1 MKRRSTNKRSK
12 LKRAAWAMTL
22 MGTFLTFACFTRID
36 TDPYF
41 TQTYYARSMESLRG
55 VDADP
60 DLTPKKILAGAARI
74 SITPKLDGART
85 PLSDLPLAGYGARK
99 GAPALDV
106 LDEVHVR
113 VLWLQDDHRSSVI
126 ISLDMLIPPPEMI
139 ATFRKKVQQRIGIPS
154 EAVYWGASHTHSG
167 PGGWGQGWLPEAF
180 AGPYQPAFNPWLLDR
195 VFACM
200 EEARSK
206 LRPVSI
212 ATTTS
217 QAKDMCRNRLVGTK
231 GQIDERVHSLFF
243 KSEDQIIATMGI
255 FSAHATIVGPS
266 SKAYCGDYAGHWAER
281 VEKATGGI
289 ALFLAGGVGSHAAT
303 PREKEHEG
311 AMAYGQ
317 QLAAITLQHLDG
329 APFASRVPWHQ
340 AEATL
345 HLPSPHI
352 RVMGLWRLRPWLAH
366 LLTPT
371 VASVQ
376 LKALRVGSML
386 LLGTPCDFSGE
397 LALQL
402 QSSWHKD
409 ELEIVCTSFNGDY
422 IGYVV
427 PQKYYFMNEYETKI
441 MNFYGLNTAPY
452 MCEMLQRLGGLL
464 SN

>member
-1 MKRRSTNKRSK
+1 MKRGSKNRRSK
-12 LKRAAWAMTL
+12 LKRAAWAIIL
-22 MGTFLTFACFTRID
+22 VGTFLTFACFTRID

-55 VDADP
+55 LNADP
-60 DLTPKKILAGAARI
+60 DLTSKKLLAGAATI
-74 SITPKLDGART
+74 SITPELDGIRT
-85 PLSDLPLAGYGARK
+85 PLSHLPLAGYGARK

-106 LDEVHVR
+106 LDEVYVR

-139 ATFRKKVQQRIGIPS
+139 VTFRKKVRQKIGIPS
-154 EAVYWGASHTHSG
+154 EAIYWGASHTHSG

-180 AGPYQPAFNPWLLDR
+180 AGPYQPAFNPWLLER

-206 LRPVSI
+206 LRPVSV
-212 ATTTS
+212 ATVTS
-217 QAKDMCRNRLVGTK
+217 QTEDMCRNRLVGSK

-255 FSAHATIVGPS
+255 FSAHATIVGAS
-266 SKAYCGDYAGHWAER
+266 SRAYSGDYAGHWTER
-281 VEKATGGI
+281 VEKATSGI

-317 QLAAITLQHLDG
+317 QLAAITMQHLDR
-329 APFASRVPWHQ
+329 ATFASKVPWHQ

-345 HLPSPHI
+345 HLPSPHV
-352 RVMGLWRLRPWLAH
+352 RLVGLWRLRPWLAH
-366 LLTPT
+366 LLIPT
-371 VASVQ
+371 VPSVQ

-402 QSSWHKD
+402 QCSCPKD

-422 IGYVV
+422 TGYVV
-427 PQKYYFMNEYETKI
+427 PQKYYFLNEYETQV
-441 MNFYGLNTAPY
+441 MGFYGLYTGPY
-452 MCEMLQRLGGLL
+452 MTEMLGRLAKTMM
-464 SN
+464 

>member
-1 MKRRSTNKRSK
+1 MGNDLDGNLFDVCMFHAHRYRSLFHSNVLRTFHGKLERRRCGSRSHAKK
-12 LKRAAWAMTL
+12 L
-22 MGTFLTFACFTRID
+22 
-36 TDPYF
+36 
-41 TQTYYARSMESLRG
+41 
-55 VDADP
+55 
-60 DLTPKKILAGAARI
+60 LAGAARI
-74 SITPKLDGART
+74 SITPKLDGARS

-139 ATFRKKVQQRIGIPS
+139 VTFRKKVQQRIGIPS

-180 AGPYQPAFNPWLLDR
+180 AGPYRPAFNPWLLDR

-206 LRPVSI
+206 LCPVSI

-366 LLTPT
+366 LLIPT
-371 VASVQ
+371 VASV
-376 LKALRVGSML
+376 R
-386 LLGTPCDFSGE
+386 
-397 LALQL
+397 
-402 QSSWHKD
+402 
-409 ELEIVCTSFNGDY
+409 
-422 IGYVV
+422 
-427 PQKYYFMNEYETKI
+427 
-441 MNFYGLNTAPY
+441 
-452 MCEMLQRLGGLL
+452 
-464 SN
+464 